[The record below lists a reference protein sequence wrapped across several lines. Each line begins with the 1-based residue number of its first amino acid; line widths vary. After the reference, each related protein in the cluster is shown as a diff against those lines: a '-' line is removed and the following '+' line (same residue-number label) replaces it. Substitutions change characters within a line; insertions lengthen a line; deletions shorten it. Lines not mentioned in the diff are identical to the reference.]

1 MRSRILLFII
11 SIIAASCVTVEVC
24 DDDSDSLLVTKFKTL
39 KDENPADSA
48 VTDLSIYGIREGKS
62 DSLISTSAT
71 STSSFEV
78 PLNPHQD
85 FSSYLLQI
93 GDQFD
98 TLVVTHHQEIYMI
111 SYTCGFGNLF
121 TLENVEN
128 SNGMIKSYTI
138 VEDMVDAAN
147 EEDEEHIWLYL

>member
-11 SIIAASCVTVEVC
+11 SILATSCVTVELC

-39 KDENPADSA
+39 KDEIPADSA
-48 VTDLSIYGIREGKS
+48 VTDLSIYGIREGGTN
-62 DSLISTSAT
+62 SLIFTSA

-78 PLNPHQD
+78 PLNPNQD

-128 SNGMIKSYTI
+128 SNEMIKSYTI
-138 VEDMVDAAN
+138 VKDMVDAAN